1 MTPGVFEP
9 GWLAVAFVL
18 FLAAMY
24 VAVARQVLAVFSRRK
39 LFEAAPPEKH
49 ARINEFLEHEGEYTA
64 SLRSLDHLLR
74 VSLAL
79 SLAFGRVMATA
90 ARWPGMSF
98 GGAVLECLLLAGE
111 LLVIFVLFLEILPGI
126 VARVH
131 PEARLLRRLRV
142 IPAIHVL
149 LSPVRSVTARLVR
162 FGVSLLGGKIDRP
175 SADILEEEILNAA
188 EEGERGGLLGSRD
201 IDMIE
206 SIITFGNLQV
216 SEVMTPRTEMVCL
229 DVDDPLEVSLKRAIE
244 CGHSRIPVFKDSKD
258 NVIGLLYVKDL
269 LRYWDR
275 KEAIKLQE
283 VVRKPHFVPVT
294 KKIGELFQEFKTQ
307 RFHIAIILD
316 EFGGTSGLVTIEDII
331 EEIVGEITDEY
342 EKTDRPRFKR
352 VAPELVEVMGSVHI
366 DELNAELGLDLPE
379 GEAYDTLAGFLS
391 SRMGKIPS
399 VGDGFDLDS
408 VRFEVTSADDRRV
421 RRVRIRVPPKPAGAP
436 DAEAAK
442 IETKAIETK
451 AT

>member
-1 MTPGVFEP
+1 MSPGAFEP
-9 GWLAVAFVL
+9 AWVGVGFV
-18 FLAAMY
+18 FLVAAMY
-24 VAVARQVLAVFSRRK
+24 VAVSRQVLAVYSRRK
-39 LFEAAPPEKH
+39 LFEAAPEASH
-49 ARINEFLEHEGEYTA
+49 AEINEFLEHENEYTA

-90 ARWPGMSF
+90 ERWSGMTF
-98 GGAVLECLLLAGE
+98 GGAALECLLLAGE
-111 LLVIFVLFLEILPGI
+111 LLVIFVVFLEIAPGI
-126 VARVH
+126 IARVR
-131 PEARLLRRLRV
+131 PETRLLSRLRV
-142 IPAIHVL
+142 IPAIHRL
-149 LSPVRSVTARLVR
+149 LSPIRSVTARLVR
-162 FGVSLLGGKIDRP
+162 FGVSLLGGKVDRP
-175 SADILEEEILNAA
+175 SADILEEDILNAA
-188 EEGERGGLLGSRD
+188 EEGERGGLLRSRD

-206 SIITFGNLQV
+206 SIITFGNLEV

-229 DVDDPLEVSLKRAIE
+229 DVDDPLEVNLKRAIE

-258 NVIGLLYVKDL
+258 NIIGLLYVKDL

-275 KEAIKLQE
+275 KESIKLQE

-294 KKIGELFQEFKTQ
+294 KKIGELLQEFKTQ

-352 VAPELVEVMGSVHI
+352 VAPDLVEVMGSVHI
-366 DELNAELGLDLPE
+366 DELNTELSLDIPE

-391 SRMGKIPS
+391 SHMGKIPG
-399 VGDGFDLDS
+399 VGDAFELDS
-408 VRFEVTSADDRRV
+408 LRFEVTSADDRRV
-421 RRVRIRVPPKPAGAP
+421 RRVRIRNSEKSAAPPEAQAGKV
-436 DAEAAK
+436 DTQAK
-442 IETKAIETK
+442 
-451 AT
+451 